1 MPLEEDGSPPLI
13 EEGHSF
19 GGGGG
24 GGGVCRAF
32 QKGECTRGER
42 CKFSH
47 NRPALYAR
55 DY

>member
-24 GGGVCRAF
+24 GGGWRTF